1 MRHGTDQFIDL
12 AADRLTLVDVQAM
25 VAELDGSQGL
35 KVTKNPAVE
44 AFDEPTFAKLTDT
57 NFHNGTIKVKVL
69 GQLLPDAPEYA
80 RGFIGV
86 AFRIN
91 ESNTQFE
98 AFYIRPTNARS
109 EDQMRRNRVVQYI
122 SFPDYKFDR
131 LRVESPGVY
140 EAYADIGLD
149 EWIDLTIE
157 VLDDHAQLYVNHA
170 SQPTLVVK
178 DLKNGATNGGAIGLW
193 VDVGTAGYFE
203 DLQIIPR

>member
-140 EAYADIGLD
+140 
-149 EWIDLTIE
+149 
-157 VLDDHAQLYVNHA
+157 
-170 SQPTLVVK
+170 
-178 DLKNGATNGGAIGLW
+178 
-193 VDVGTAGYFE
+193 
-203 DLQIIPR
+203 